1 MHQGSWRS
9 KYSLLQPIER
19 QEKKL
24 YVHPY
29 EKLGGGSKGFYIKG
43 YEVNWDYK
51 LGVSFNALKCRD
63 IIQYDNGQT
72 MNNGKIR
79 IRYVSNI
86 ISITPFINA
95 TTEVSHIES
104 INKISR

>member
-1 MHQGSWRS
+1 M
-9 KYSLLQPIER
+9 YI
-19 QEKKL
+19 
-24 YVHPY
+24 HPY

-72 MNNGKIR
+72 TNNGKIR
-79 IRYVSNI
+79 VRYVSHIRSI
-86 ISITPFINA
+86 IHFNNA
-95 TTEVSHIES
+95 TIEYSHIEGMHT
-104 INKISR
+104 ISR